1 MILIFDLD
9 NTLIH
14 SRIDFLGIRAALSHW
29 ALENGLSNT
38 NEFQNM
44 PISQIIS
51 RIETDF
57 GPNSKE
63 CQQVWEIVEDF
74 EEKGMSE
81 ATISSDVIPA
91 LKQLRKAGIKTALFT
106 NNSSK
111 SALPAI
117 ANFGLGPF
125 DVVKTRDNVQKM
137 KPSGAG
143 LLEILQ
149 ILSGNQEST
158 YLVGDS
164 WVDGLCAQDAGIKFI
179 AFGSEHFAQI
189 EERGIPYYK
198 RVSNMK
204 QLVDFAERY
213 LSEKRAVYNR
223 GDSKP
228 TY

>member
-1 MILIFDLD
+1 MPESSMILIFDLD

-14 SRIDFLGIRAALSHW
+14 SKIDFLGIRAALSHW
-29 ALENGLSNT
+29 ALENGLHST

-51 RIETDF
+51 KIEMDF

-74 EEKGMSE
+74 EEKGMIK

-91 LKQLRKAGIKTALFT
+91 LQKIRKAGIKTAVFT

-117 ANFGLGPF
+117 AKFGLGSF
-125 DVVKTRDNVQKM
+125 DIVKTRDNVQKM
-137 KPSGAG
+137 KPSGVG
-143 LLEILQ
+143 LLEIIQ
-149 ILSGNQEST
+149 ILSGTQGST

-179 AFGSEHFAQI
+179 AFESEHFAQI
-189 EERGIPYYK
+189 EEQNIPYYK
-198 RVSNMK
+198 RVANMK
-204 QLVDFAERY
+204 QLVDFAERC
-213 LSEKRAVYNR
+213 LSEK
-223 GDSKP
+223 
-228 TY
+228 